1 MAKKITDNESNAV
14 RPHVLPAETTGQ
26 PAKAAPTTE
35 TPESDEKI
43 PAPGPEKKP
52 KEERPSQEI
61 PKHAEHIL
69 KTYSNYPELYID
81 FQGGTFTVD
90 TPPAFRSN
98 ATLYTNP
105 YYTKP

>member
-26 PAKAAPTTE
+26 PATTE
-35 TPESDEKI
+35 TPESDEKM
-43 PAPGPEKKP
+43 PAPVLEKKP
-52 KEERPSQEI
+52 TEEKPSQEI
-61 PKHAEHIL
+61 PLHAERIL
-69 KTYSNYPELYID
+69 KTYSNYQELYID
-81 FQGGTFTVD
+81 FQGGAFTVD